1 MIKEDMKK
9 KHDKMFKEC
18 IDLMREPI
26 SKMGDKYPL
35 EIINASLIE
44 LGLRMSM
51 IQGGTYH
58 TIRVFAN
65 IMDNLATF
73 GQMIERDLQTMIEE
87 GREPNAFDDW
97 KYSNSTKKKTIH

>member
-1 MIKEDMKK
+1 MINDELKK
-9 KHDKMFKEC
+9 KHDEMFKEC

-73 GQMIERDLQTMIEE
+73 GQMIEKDLQSMLDE
-87 GREPNAFDDW
+87 GQEPNAFDDW
-97 KYSNSTKKKTIH
+97 KYSNSTKKTIH